1 LCFGGTKNGLPEG
14 EAVVFFDRALSEDF
28 AYRVKQ
34 AGQLASKM
42 RFISAPWLGLLEDET
57 WLANARHAN
66 AMALRLHA
74 ALQRLPA
81 VELLHAPQANAVFAR
96 LPAPAVAALRSRG
109 WRFYEF
115 IAGGGCRFMCAWD
128 TTPESVD
135 AFAADIAAAVAA

>member
-1 LCFGGTKNGLPEG
+1 
-14 EAVVFFDRALSEDF
+14 VVFFDRALSEDF

-42 RFISAPWLGLLEDET
+42 RFISAPWLGLLENDT

-66 AMALRLHA
+66 AMAQRLHA
-74 ALQRLPA
+74 ALQGLPA
-81 VELLHAPQANAVFAR
+81 VELLQPPQANAVFAR
-96 LPAPAVAALRSRG
+96 LPRAAIDRLHAQG

-128 TTPESVD
+128 TRPESVD
-135 AFAADIAAAVAA
+135 AFAADIAAACPA